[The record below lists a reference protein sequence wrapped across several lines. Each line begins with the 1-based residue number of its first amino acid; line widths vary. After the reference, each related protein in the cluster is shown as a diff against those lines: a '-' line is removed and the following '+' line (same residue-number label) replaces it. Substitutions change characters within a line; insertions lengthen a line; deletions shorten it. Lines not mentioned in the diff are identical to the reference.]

1 MGDIQLRPYQQE
13 AIDSIFTQWEGENRR
28 TLLVLPTGCGK
39 TICFAMVTK
48 RLVNAGKRVLIL
60 AHRAELLEQAADK
73 LLKATGIYS
82 CLEKAKDTAI
92 GRMEMV
98 TVGSVQTLQSE
109 KRLSLFPKN
118 YYDAIIIDEAHHCI
132 SQSYRNVIDY
142 FDQAALLGVTATPDR
157 GDMRGMNEVFNSIA
171 YEYSLFD
178 AIRAGYLSKIVA
190 QTIPL
195 KIDLTGVHMAQGDY
209 AAGEVGD
216 ALEPY
221 LPLIAQEMKKYC
233 MNRKTVIFLPL
244 VKTSQMFRDYLNENG
259 FSACEVNGNSKDR
272 DEVLADFDA
281 GKYNVICN
289 SMLLTEGWDCPSV
302 DCVIVL
308 RPTKVRALYSQM
320 IGRGTRLAEGKDH
333 LLVLDFLWQTE
344 RHELCR
350 PACLIGKEQRHVDE
364 IMGVIDED
372 PDKEWDLS
380 DADAVATE
388 REIQAA
394 QDRERALADALA
406 ENSKKKGR
414 AIDILSLQILMKFTP
429 EAPVWGWEQKEATEA
444 QKQSLLNQGINADGM
459 DKGTASQWLDRL
471 TKRRNE
477 GLATVKQINQLAKR
491 GFQRVNEWSFEDAN
505 KMITRI
511 VKAGWHTPP
520 GVDPKT
526 YLPDNLKP
534 VFADNDFD
542 FNDFNG
548 GSMSRNYMNFEW

>member
-1 MGDIQLRPYQQE
+1 MSEIQLRPYQQE
-13 AIDSIFTQWEGENRR
+13 AIDAIFDQWEGENRR

-48 RLVNAGKRVLIL
+48 RLVDAGKRVLIL

-73 LLKATGIYS
+73 LERATGIYS
-82 CLEKAKDTAI
+82 CLEKAKDTAL

-98 TVGSVQTLQSE
+98 TVGSVQTLQSI
-109 KRLSLFPKN
+109 KRLSLFSRD

-178 AIRAGYLSKIVA
+178 AIKSGYLSNIVA

-195 KIDLTGVHMAQGDY
+195 KIDLSGVHMSQGDY
-209 AAGEVGD
+209 AANEVGD

-221 LPLIAQEMKKYC
+221 LPLIASEMKKYC
-233 MNRKTVIFLPL
+233 MSRKTVIFLPL

-272 DEVLADFDA
+272 EEVLSDFES

-289 SMLLTEGWDCPSV
+289 SMLLTEGWDCPTV

-320 IGRGTRLAEGKDH
+320 IGRGTRLAPGKDH

-350 PACLIGKEQRHVDE
+350 PACLIGKEQIKADQ
-364 IMGVIDED
+364 IMEVIDED
-372 PDKEWDLS
+372 PDKAWDLS
-380 DADAVATE
+380 EAQ
-388 REIQAA
+388 EIAEEKEIKAA

-406 ENSKKKGR
+406 ENAKKKGR
-414 AIDILSLQILMKFTP
+414 AIDIMSLQVMLHFTP
-429 EAPVWGWEQKEATEA
+429 EAPVWGWESKEATEA
-444 QKQSLLNQGINADGM
+444 QKESLLNQGINADGM
-459 DKGTASQWLDRL
+459 DKGTASQWLDKL
-471 TKRRNE
+471 AKRRNE
-477 GLATVKQINQLAKR
+477 GLATIKQINQLAKR
-491 GFQRVNEWSFEDAN
+491 GFQRVDEWSFEAASN
-505 KMITRI
+505 MITRI
-511 VKAGWHTPP
+511 VKSGWKTPK

-526 YLPDNLKP
+526 YLPEGLKP
-534 VFADNDFD
+534 KFADDDFL
-542 FNDFNG
+542 FERKV
-548 GSMSRNYMNFEW
+548 SNFSDWEW